1 MGIVRVGGA
10 SRGPWAGGK
19 DPIGTEVIVRVG
31 GTFWGPQAGGE
42 APVEVQ
48 GRDLNRAYS
57 SGKGPQERPRH
68 QLPGEA
74 WGGLPPLRLLRV
86 EAGAEGG

>member
-1 MGIVRVGGA
+1 MAIVRVGGA
-10 SRGPWAGGK
+10 SRGPWTGGK

-31 GTFWGPQAGGE
+31 GTFRGPQAGRE

-48 GRDLNRAYS
+48 GRDPNRAYS
-57 SGKGPQERPRH
+57 SGRGPQERPRH

-74 WGGLPPLRLLRV
+74 GGGLPPLDPPGLGV
-86 EAGAEGG
+86 GAKGG